1 MSKKGVN
8 YEGSGGVKKF
18 GSEDWVQGTLKYPTI
33 VKGAEHVRKLH
44 PQLTTKS
51 FIGDYG
57 ETPGDL
63 WNT

>member
-1 MSKKGVN
+1 MFEEVDKGPKNSV
-8 YEGSGGVKKF
+8 GC
-18 GSEDWVQGTLKYPTI
+18 
-33 VKGAEHVRKLH
+33 AELLRSPIDFHELRDIRGKDVRKLH

-63 WNT
+63 